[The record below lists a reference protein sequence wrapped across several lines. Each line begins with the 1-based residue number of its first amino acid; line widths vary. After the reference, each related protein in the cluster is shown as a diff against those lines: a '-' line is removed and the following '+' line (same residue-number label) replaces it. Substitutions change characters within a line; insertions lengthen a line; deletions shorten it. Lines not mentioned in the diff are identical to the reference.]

1 MKTVLTSLL
10 LSLTIWV
17 VAQNNAPFFRGAGTM
32 GEGNHV
38 STTLGIQSLF
48 GNPSGLCH
56 LDGFSF
62 YAGAQNRYELID
74 LTAYQLAFALPVEK
88 WGVFGLNMTDF
99 GGSLY
104 RDQKIGL
111 AYARNLTKN
120 FALGLQFDWMIM
132 EIEHY
137 GLRHR
142 FTFDVGIQTRLTD
155 KLLLGFHLF
164 SPYPMGFDSERIVP
178 TYASVGL
185 VYRVS
190 QQVELK
196 AEVQK
201 QTYES
206 PGLHIGLQYNL
217 MKSFELSLGMTTNT
231 GHAMISSG
239 FSYQFPVGLKI
250 DFGMN
255 FHQSLGI
262 SSGIGFG
269 YQFRK
274 KSSGGLSSVES
285 D

>member
-10 LSLTIWV
+10 LFFTILV
-17 VAQNNAPFFRGAGTM
+17 LAQNNAPFFRGAGAI

-48 GNPSGLCH
+48 GNPAGLCQM
-56 LDGFSF
+56 DGLSF
-62 YAGAQNRYELID
+62 YAGAENRFELID
-74 LTAYQLAFALPVEK
+74 LTAYQLAIALPVDK
-88 WGVFGLNMTDF
+88 WGVFGLNLTDF

-111 AYARNLTKN
+111 VYARNLTKK
-120 FALGLQFDWMIM
+120 FAIGLQFDWMIM
-132 EIEHY
+132 EIEQY
-137 GLRHR
+137 GMRHR
-142 FTFDVGIQTRLTD
+142 FTFDIGIQTNLTD
-155 KLLLGFHLF
+155 KLLFGFHLF
-164 SPYPMGFDSERIVP
+164 SPYPMSFDVDRIVP

-196 AEVQK
+196 VEVQK
-201 QTYES
+201 QTYEN
-206 PGLHIGLQYNL
+206 PALHIGLHYKI
-217 MKSFELSLGMTTNT
+217 MKSFSLSMGMTTNT
-231 GHAMISSG
+231 GHAIISSG
-239 FSYQFPVGLKI
+239 FSYQFPVGLKV

-262 SSGIGFG
+262 SSGIGFCYG
-269 YQFRK
+269 FRRK
-274 KSSGGLSSVES
+274 TSGNLSSVES